1 MFYLQGYDITTRQE
15 QLAKL
20 IPSQLIELAY
30 LSALLEQHP
39 FSGSQP
45 HSHKV
50 KVVSKF
56 LEEIVQV
63 VPVES
68 ITHAI
73 ANGSH
78 ETAEVCLKVLLSSDL
93 PLSLILQNGLFYC
106 SSRVYGNMSI
116 IGQQAYSKFAWR
128 HCDIPIG
135 FTSVYDEQSKQ
146 ETMSVH
152 PRIPGTMQLLPLIIE
167 KYTYDVDEMNL
178 PKFGE
183 ELVTQ
188 FMKLYTAVAEQ
199 ELHARP
205 LLSEVNVDFLYH
217 INVGTKD
224 GHGALCSPIN
234 ILKEG
239 RSRLSHLFAT
249 AQSLSPLD
257 LARRSETK
265 RSNLQM
271 LQTVNSIRKNDLATC
286 ASLLGGFM
294 YQQEINIALVK
305 THREPSNQLNLVAA
319 ASVGVWALFS
329 LKYSDIQPI
338 LAQCRGEQLLVK
350 ILEYVKTVSGVQS
363 VNAPDEESGPYAA
376 KVQFMVQGLQ
386 MKETVTCNR
395 QYISYSLER
404 QLVELCQDREIDASI
419 SLVSLTKRWNTIFK
433 DTTFSLVARSHRSL
447 IARWMKWALMIHNLR
462 EELAKYTSVGV
473 VGLVN
478 SGKSKLVNALFGI
491 KVSTGAILLLGHT
504 TATLTTKL

>member
-63 VPVES
+63 VPIES
-68 ITHAI
+68 ITHPI

-93 PLSLILQNGLFYC
+93 PLSKTLLIGLENC
-106 SSRVYGNMSI
+106 HTRVIDNMSL
-116 IGQQAYSKFAWR
+116 IGRQKMLDVFRQNRFTS
-128 HCDIPIG
+128 IG
-135 FTSVYDEQSKQ
+135 YTSVYDEQSKQ
-146 ETMSVH
+146 RTISVH
-152 PRIPGTMQLLPLIIE
+152 PRIPRTMQILPLIIE
-167 KYTYDVDEMNL
+167 KYTYDADEMNE
-178 PKFGE
+178 PKFSE

-188 FMKLYTAVAEQ
+188 FRKLYTAVSEQ
-199 ELHARP
+199 VLEIF
-205 LLSEVNVDFLYH
+205 LLSEINVDFLYH

-239 RSRLSHLFAT
+239 RNRLFHLFAT
-249 AQSLSPLD
+249 AQSLDPLD
-257 LARRSETK
+257 LPGRSETK

-271 LQTVNSIRKNDLATC
+271 LETVNSIRKNDLATC

-294 YQQEINIALVK
+294 YQQEIIIPLVK

-386 MKETVTCNR
+386 KSETVTCNR

-404 QLVELCQDREIDASI
+404 QLVELCQERKIDASI
-419 SLVSLTKRWNTIFK
+419 PLVSLTKRWNKIFK
-433 DTTFSLVARSHRSL
+433 DTTFSLVAPSHRSL

-462 EELAKYTSVGV
+462 EELAKYTSIGV

-491 KVSTGAILLLGHT
+491 KVSTGAILLLS
-504 TATLTTKL
+504 LV

>member
-1 MFYLQGYDITTRQE
+1 MFYLQDYHITTRQE

-39 FSGSQP
+39 VSGSQP

-63 VPVES
+63 VPIES
-68 ITHAI
+68 IMHAI

-78 ETAEVCLKVLLSSDL
+78 ETAEVCLKVLLSSEL
-93 PLSLILQNGLFYC
+93 PVSNALLTGLEYC
-106 SSRVYGNMSI
+106 HPRVIDNMSLRGRQKYFDYI
-116 IGQQAYSKFAWR
+116 WQNRDSSIGY
-128 HCDIPIG
+128 
-135 FTSVYDEQSKQ
+135 TSVYDEQSKQ
-146 ETMSVH
+146 TTFSAH
-152 PRIPGTMQLLPLIIE
+152 PRIPGTMQAIGELTFDADETNE
-167 KYTYDVDEMNL
+167 K
-178 PKFGE
+178 KIWE
-183 ELVTQ
+183 EPVTQ
-188 FMKLYTAVAEQ
+188 LRKLRDVVTEQ
-199 ELHARP
+199 ELHKRP
-205 LLSEVNVDFLYH
+205 LLSEVNVDFFYH

-224 GHGALCSPIN
+224 GQGGLCSPIN

-239 RSRLSHLFAT
+239 RNRLSHLFAT
-249 AQSLSPLD
+249 VQSLDPLD
-257 LARRSETK
+257 FAGKSETK

-271 LQTVNSIRKNDLATC
+271 LETVNYIRKYDLATC
-286 ASLLGGFM
+286 ASLLDGFM
-294 YQQEINIALVK
+294 YQQEINIPLVK
-305 THREPSNQLNLVAA
+305 THREPSNCLDLVAA

-350 ILEYVKTVSGVQS
+350 ILEYVETVSGVQS

-386 MKETVTCNR
+386 KAETVTCNR

-404 QLVELCQDREIDASI
+404 QLVELCHERKIDASI
-419 SLVSLTKRWNTIFK
+419 PLVRLTKRWNTIFK
-433 DTTFSLVARSHRSL
+433 DTTFSLVAPSHRSL
-447 IARWMKWALMIHNLR
+447 IARWMKWALMVHNLR

-478 SGKSKLVNALFGI
+478 SGKSKLVNALFGT
-491 KVSTGAILLLGHT
+491 KVSTGVILLLGNT
-504 TATLTTKL
+504 TTTPNTKL